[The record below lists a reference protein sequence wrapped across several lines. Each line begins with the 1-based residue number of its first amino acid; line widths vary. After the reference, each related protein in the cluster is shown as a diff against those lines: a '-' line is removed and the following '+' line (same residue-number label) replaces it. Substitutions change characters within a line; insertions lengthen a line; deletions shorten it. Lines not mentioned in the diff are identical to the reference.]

1 MKKGNIIALIFLIL
15 SAFGIG
21 VFLILPLISILILIA
36 STDSIPSIGIIG
48 GADGPTAV
56 FVAGSTGGGALVP
69 AIFGGLILAIIIVAV
84 VIIVKKNREE

>member
-1 MKKGNIIALIFLIL
+1 MKKGYLIGIILTLVLLIL
-15 SAFGIG
+15 AVVVLFGANM
-21 VFLILPLISILILIA
+21 FAISSPA
-36 STDSIPSIGIIG
+36 VSVIG